1 MIGRHGNARRARP
14 VARPWRA
21 TNRIFN
27 VNLLVNGEKTA
38 APDGATVADL
48 LAALELRGNV
58 AVEINRNIVP
68 RGAFAQRRLVEDDEI
83 EIVNAIGGG

>member
-1 MIGRHGNARRARP
+1 M
-14 VARPWRA
+14 
-21 TNRIFN
+21 
-27 VNLLVNGEKTA
+27 NLLVNGEKTA

-48 LAALELRGNV
+48 LAALELRGKV

-68 RGAFAQRRLVEDDEI
+68 RSAFAQRRLVEDDEI